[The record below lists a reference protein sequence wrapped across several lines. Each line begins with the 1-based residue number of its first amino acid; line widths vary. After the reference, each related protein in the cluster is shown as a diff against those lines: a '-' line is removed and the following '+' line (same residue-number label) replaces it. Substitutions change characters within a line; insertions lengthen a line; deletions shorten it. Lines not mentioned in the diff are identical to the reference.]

1 MNGPRCRRKAAGL
14 LARGAGSSVRR
25 VGPSAREAARFA
37 GCTGAER
44 RRTRSQER
52 EVLRKERHSCPQGW
66 RVPRKGGE
74 VTGSAVLSGALL
86 PRVPPVIQAGTTG
99 DAAGTPPTW
108 M

>member
-14 LARGAGSSVRR
+14 LVRGAGSSVRR
-25 VGPSAREAARFA
+25 VGPSAREVARFA

-44 RRTRSQER
+44 CRARSQEW

-66 RVPRKGGE
+66 QVPRKGGE
-74 VTGSAVLSGALL
+74 VTGSAVLSGASL
-86 PRVPPVIQAGTTG
+86 PATLSAAAAANAG
-99 DAAGTPPTW
+99 DSAGISPTS